1 MRAAIQS
8 AHKQM
13 TEEEWEA
20 ICQGCG
26 ACCFEK
32 KIDLRGIVHTTAI
45 PCRHFDIHD
54 RSCRIY
60 PQRLQAEE
68 DCIKLTPDNISNL
81 SWLPAVCAY
90 RKLLTSLHRSPDVS
104 GTQGIQG

>member
-1 MRAAIQS
+1 
-8 AHKQM
+8 M

-90 RKLLTSLHRSPDVS
+90 RKLLISLHRSPDVS